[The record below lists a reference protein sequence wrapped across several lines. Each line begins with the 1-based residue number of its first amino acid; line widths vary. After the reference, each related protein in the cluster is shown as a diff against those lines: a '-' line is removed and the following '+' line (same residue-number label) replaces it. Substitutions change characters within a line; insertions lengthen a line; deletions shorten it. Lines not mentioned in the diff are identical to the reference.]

1 MLEHST
7 YSVISPEGAASI
19 LWKDPSL
26 SKQAAE
32 AMKITAPDLKEMGI
46 IDEIIP
52 EILGG
57 AHRDLKKQ
65 AVFIGDAIRTSLEE
79 LALMDHEEVIA
90 NRYEKF
96 RKIGIFGE

>member
-1 MLEHST
+1 MER
-7 YSVISPEGAASI
+7 
-19 LWKDPSL
+19 
-26 SKQAAE
+26 SKLVKTSAE

-65 AVFIGDAIRTSLEE
+65 AVFIGDAIRTSLKE
-79 LALMDHEEVIA
+79 LTLLNQKKLLQNGMKSSVKLVYLES
-90 NRYEKF
+90 K
-96 RKIGIFGE
+96 

>member
-1 MLEHST
+1 
-7 YSVISPEGAASI
+7 

-57 AHRDLKKQ
+57 AHRDSTTQ
-65 AVFIGDAIRTSLEE
+65 AVLIGEVLRESLKQLTMMNKQEIVE
-79 LALMDHEEVIA
+79 H
-90 NRYEKF
+90 RYEKF
-96 RKIGIFGE
+96 REIGKFTEL